1 MRLLRTT
8 LGVGQVHGYALRNAN
23 LIELQIWVTSDDS
36 TGREVDTLPHQVP
49 TQTTFLALQT
59 STDSL
64 DRATGLL
71 ERLRDACDVV
81 VHICRNMELSRPV
94 STATSSMSAATHSP
108 ATAARTR

>member
-49 TQTTFLALQT
+49 TETTFFALQT
-59 STDSL
+59 GTNGL
-64 DRATGLL
+64 HRATRLL
-71 ERLRDACDVV
+71 QRLWNTSNVV
-81 VHICRNMELSRPV
+81 VHVRRDVELVASM
-94 STATSSMSAATHSP
+94 STASSCTHG
-108 ATAARTR
+108 